1 MSFRRLVL
9 ALTLIAIF
17 TMAVRISVGNDT
29 WWHLRAGAW
38 MTENR
43 KILRTDPFSLTRQG
57 EPWEYPGWL
66 SQVLLYR
73 IHAWLGLPGLNLL
86 TALMAVAAFAFL
98 WRAMEAP
105 PLLRAF
111 VLLLA
116 ATASSVYWAARP
128 HVFSF
133 ALTGA
138 FLLTLERWR
147 QGKPRALWALPLLM
161 VLWVNLHGGFALG
174 FLLLAVY
181 ILGEMVT
188 LVGRWLLRRATLK
201 DAWLDS
207 RQALLSLAAMGA
219 ACVLAVCINP
229 HGATMLL
236 YPFKTVSIGALQD
249 YIVEWQSPDFHRL
262 ELQPFLWL
270 LMLTAAAMIAS
281 RKPKR
286 AGEALLV
293 AGFSYMGFVA
303 GRNIA
308 TFALVASPV
317 LARHAHAAI
326 EPLLKA
332 RLESKDLPKRV
343 AQVLNLFILALLTVA
358 ALVKIYIPLQEDANR
373 QAVEAQF
380 PAAAVSHIRTQQL
393 PSPLFNSYNWGGYV
407 LWELYPDHL
416 SYVDGRTDLFG
427 DEVLSRYFKIWRA
440 EAGWEEILGE
450 DEIRLVLIEPEAPL
464 ARVLPAADWRQEY
477 ADEQAVVFVRE
488 ATP

>member
-1 MSFRRLVL
+1 VNFRRLVL
-9 ALTLIAIF
+9 ALTLLAIF

-43 KILRTDPFSLTRQG
+43 QILRTDPFSLTRQG

-73 IHAWLGLPGLNLL
+73 VHAWLGLPGLNLL
-86 TALMAVAAFAFL
+86 TALMVVAAFAFL

-116 ATASSVYWAARP
+116 ATTSSVYWAARP
-128 HVFSF
+128 HIFSF

-138 FLLTLERWR
+138 FVLALEQWR
-147 QGKPRALWALPLLM
+147 RGKPRALWTLPLLM
-161 VLWVNLHGGFALG
+161 VLWVNLHGGFAIG
-174 FLLLAVY
+174 FLLLGAY
-181 ILGEMVT
+181 MLGELAT
-188 LVGRWLLRRATLK
+188 LVGRWLLRIATLK
-201 DAWLDS
+201 NAWQEH
-207 RQALLSLAAMGA
+207 RRALLSLAAVSA
-219 ACVLAVCINP
+219 ACLLALCINP

-236 YPFKTVSIGALQD
+236 YPFKTVSIGALQE
-249 YIVEWQSPDFHRL
+249 YIVEWQSPDFHQL
-262 ELQPFLWL
+262 ELQPFLWM

-281 RKPKR
+281 RGPKR

-293 AGFSYMGFVA
+293 AGFSYMGFLA

-317 LARHAHAAI
+317 LARHGHAAI

-332 RLESKDLPKRV
+332 RRESKRLPKRV
-343 AQVLNLFILALLTVA
+343 ARVLNIFILALFGVA
-358 ALVKIYIPLQEDANR
+358 ALVKIYFPLQEDANR

-380 PAAAVSHIRTQQL
+380 PTAAVSYIRTQQL
-393 PSPLFNSYNWGGYV
+393 PSPMFNSYNWGGYV
-407 LWELYPDHL
+407 LWELYPDYL

-427 DEVLSRYFKIWRA
+427 DEILARYFRVWRA
-440 EAGWEEILGE
+440 EAGWDEILEEEG
-450 DEIRLVLIEPEAPL
+450 IRLVLVEPEAPL
-464 ARVLPAADWRQEY
+464 ARVLQAAEWCQEF
-477 ADEQAVVFVRE
+477 ADEQSVVFVRE
-488 ATP
+488 AAP